1 MGRLL
6 LVDGHS
12 LAYRAFYALP
22 TENFS
27 TSTGQTTNAVYG
39 FTSMLINVLR
49 DEAPTHL
56 AVAFD
61 VSKQTF
67 RLTEYPEYKAGRSVS
82 PPEFPGQ
89 IPLIREVLGAMGVS
103 IVTAEGFEADD
114 VICTLT
120 KQARAAGHDVLV
132 VTGDRD
138 AFQLVDEHVTVLYPV
153 RGVSELTRMTP
164 AAVEAKYGVP
174 PQRYPDLAALVGETS
189 DNLPGVPGVGPK
201 TAAKWITQYDGLTG
215 VVANADTIKGKAG
228 ENLRAHLSD
237 VERNRR
243 LNRLVDDL
251 PLGVEVDALERP
263 AWDRDAI
270 HRVFDGLEFRVL
282 RERLFETLDNDEP
295 EVTGGFSIEVARPT
309 GEDVAA
315 WTGAVPAGAR
325 VGAEVVLAADLS
337 GPGSP
342 TSPAALDG
350 VAVAAPDG
358 SVAVLDVADLL
369 HWVASPT
376 GPALVLHD
384 AKPQLH
390 ALARAAWARGLAQV
404 AEDAADDDPATTGQG
419 TPGGDAGAPDHV
431 SEDGTTGSRGL
442 ASAIAGL
449 PAGDTSLAAYLCR
462 PDQRS
467 YDLADLSVRHLG
479 RTLVTAEPAT
489 EDVPAE
495 EQLSLGFDGS
505 EAADA
510 EDSPEDL
517 VLAARARRDMRAGI
531 RAAAVAEL
539 DAVLLAELEQR
550 EGTAL
555 LADLEL
561 PLERV
566 LVRMESTGIAVDV
579 EHLQG
584 LREHYDMRV
593 SEAARLAFAEID
605 EQINLGSPKQLQ
617 RVLFE
622 KLEMPKTKR
631 TKTGWTTDAEALQDL
646 YESTEHPFLLHLL
659 EHRDAIRLRQTV
671 EGLLA
676 SVADDGRIRT
686 TFQQTI
692 AATGRLSSTEP
703 NLQNIPIRTEEGRR
717 IRSGF
722 VVGADADGPLE
733 CLMSADYSQI
743 EMRIMAHLSGD
754 EGLIEAF
761 TAGEDL
767 HRFVGSRVFQ
777 VEPADVTPEMRSKVK
792 AMSYGLAYGLSAFG
806 LSRQLRTSVE
816 ESRGLMDEY
825 FERFGGVRDYL
836 RSVVDEARKDG
847 WTATLLGRRRY
858 LPDLT
863 SDNRQRR
870 EAAERMAL
878 NAPIQGSAAD
888 LIKVAMLRVQEG
900 LDAAGLRS
908 RMLLQV
914 HDELVLEVAAGE
926 LEQVQELVV
935 AQMGGA
941 ADLRV
946 PLEVSVGLGRSW
958 FDAAH

>member
-1 MGRLL
+1 VTAVGRLL

-22 TENFS
+22 AENFS

-49 DEAPTHL
+49 DEEPTHL

-67 RLTEYPEYKAGRSVS
+67 RLAEYPEYKAGRSVS

-89 IPLIREVLGAMGVS
+89 IPLIREVLAAMGVQ
-103 IVTAEGFEADD
+103 IVTAEGYEADD

-120 KQARAAGHDVLV
+120 KQARAAGHEVLV

-164 AAVEAKYGVP
+164 DAVVARYGVP
-174 PQRYPDLAALVGETS
+174 PERYPDLAALVGESS

-201 TAAKWITQYDGLTG
+201 TAAKWITQYDGLSG
-215 VVANADTIKGKAG
+215 VVAHADQIKGKAG
-228 ENLRAHLSD
+228 ESLRERLSD

-251 PLGVEVDALERP
+251 ALGVDVEELRRP
-263 AWDRDAI
+263 AWNRDAI
-270 HRVFDGLEFRVL
+270 HTVFDGLEFRVL
-282 RERLFETLDNDEP
+282 RDRLFETLDNDEP
-295 EVTGGFSIEVARPT
+295 EVTGGFTIDVQRPR
-309 GEDVAA
+309 GDEVAA
-315 WTGAVPAGAR
+315 WTATVPAGTR
-325 VGAEVVLAADLS
+325 VGAEVVLGADVA

-342 TSPAALDG
+342 TSPAVVDG
-350 VAVAAPDG
+350 VAVATPDG

-369 HWVASPT
+369 RWVSSPQA
-376 GPALVLHD
+376 PALVMHD

-390 ALARAAWARGLAQV
+390 ALARAARAR
-404 AEDAADDDPATTGQG
+404 EDGGGDQHADD
-419 TPGGDAGAPDHV
+419 GAP
-431 SEDGTTGSRGL
+431 TA
-442 ASAIAGL
+442 ASSAALAGL
-449 PAGDTSLAAYLCR
+449 PAGDTALAAYLCR

-479 RTLVTAEPAT
+479 RTLVTAEPVV
-489 EDVPAE
+489 EGEPVE
-495 EQLSLGFDGS
+495 EQLSLGFDDGV
-505 EAADA
+505 ADGTGGPD
-510 EDSPEDL
+510 ESPED
-517 VLAARARRDMRAGI
+517 VADAARARRDLRAGI
-531 RAAAVAEL
+531 RAAAVCEL
-539 DAVLLAELEQR
+539 DAVLLGELEER
-550 EGTAL
+550 AGSAL

-566 LVRMESTGIAVDV
+566 LVRMEHTGIAVDV
-579 EHLQG
+579 EHLEG
-584 LREHYDMRV
+584 LREHYDVRV
-593 SEAARLAFAEID
+593 SEAARLAFVEID
-605 EQINLGSPKQLQ
+605 EEINLGSPKQLQ

-622 KLEMPKTKR
+622 KLDMPRTKR
-631 TKTGWTTDAEALQDL
+631 TKTGYTTDAEALQDL
-646 YESTEHPFLLHLL
+646 YERTEHPFLLHLL

-676 SVADDGRIRT
+676 SVAPDGRIRT

-692 AATGRLSSTEP
+692 AATGRLSSTDP

-722 VVGADADGPLE
+722 VVGADAQGPLE

-777 VEPADVTPEMRSKVK
+777 VEPADVTPEMRAKVK

-806 LSRQLRTSVE
+806 LSRQLRTPVDE
-816 ESRGLMDEY
+816 AKALMDEY

-836 RSVVDEARKDG
+836 RGVVDQARKDG

-888 LIKVAMLRVQEG
+888 LVKVAMLRVQQR
-900 LDAAGLRS
+900 LDEASLRS

-914 HDELVLEVAAGE
+914 HDELVLEVAPGE
-926 LEQVQELVV
+926 LERVQEVV
-935 AQMGGA
+935 VGEMAGA
-941 ADLRV
+941 AQLLV